1 MLKYFVIRNLR
12 GARSSVEM
20 LKGYGTCLCFEM
32 LMGYM
37 LVCQNAEREHGQRK
51 VGNPYSK
58 VISC

>member
-20 LKGYGTCLCFEM
+20 LK
-32 LMGYM
+32 GYM